1 MLDSNDMPDLAKCG
15 FGILHPLQNVNGYGK
30 SKAGRLQVI
39 HSFPSLFQQ
48 ANLNNNSN
56 EE

>member
-1 MLDSNDMPDLAKCG
+1 MSDSNDMPDLAKCG